1 MKNIISE
8 KQLAANRANA
18 KNSTGP
24 LTDEG
29 KNRSSLNSLKHG
41 LLANRLIPGEDQ
53 KLYEEFYQDW
63 INDLNPL
70 GMQQVVIADQII
82 MTAFKIMR
90 CHQLEASLWTYRV
103 VRESAFTH
111 LYTAEGS
118 TVRNCIA
125 KISNEPILKVMGMA
139 FAHDSENGSAALKL
153 STIEQRLISL
163 FHKLLLRFEQI
174 KGGSDE
180 KIL

>member
-1 MKNIISE
+1 MKNVISE

-29 KNRSSLNSLKHG
+29 KSRSSLNSLKHG

-63 INDLNPL
+63 INDLKPL

-90 CHQLEASLWTYRV
+90 CHQLEASLWNYRV
-103 VRESAFTH
+103 VRESAFTYNP
-111 LYTAEGS
+111 LE
-118 TVRNCIA
+118 
-125 KISNEPILKVMGMA
+125 
-139 FAHDSENGSAALKL
+139 ENFPKKKL
-153 STIEQRLISL
+153 SSADITEYN
-163 FHKLLLRFEQI
+163 HI
-174 KGGSDE
+174 KQMEG
-180 KIL
+180 